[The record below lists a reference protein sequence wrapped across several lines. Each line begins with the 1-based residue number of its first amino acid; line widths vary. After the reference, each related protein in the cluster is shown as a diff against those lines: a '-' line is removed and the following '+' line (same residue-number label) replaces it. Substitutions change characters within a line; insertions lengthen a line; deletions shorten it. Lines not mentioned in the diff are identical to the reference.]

1 MKLSIIKKYKSI
13 IFSAFGIFS
22 ILIIWF
28 ILSRYYVV
36 VPSIHDVIIKFFNL
50 LSTKRIYS
58 LFFKMIFLIIITL
71 GASFIV
77 AILLGV
83 ISYLWPNVSS
93 FINPI
98 ITLLKTIPVVAII
111 ILLFLSIGTDYA
123 PYVATSFVIIPLIYE
138 NTINGLNGI
147 DNSIIDDIKTV
158 SNINFKVVFIFYI
171 PYIIP
176 NIITSTIQSFGLG
189 LKVMLMTE
197 YMSPNR
203 NTFGAE
209 IRRYYEDFN
218 MEAVYAIV
226 LLVLIMVF
234 ITDVI
239 LKVFRKKYS
248 N

>member
-1 MKLSIIKKYKSI
+1 
-13 IFSAFGIFS
+13 
-22 ILIIWF
+22 
-28 ILSRYYVV
+28 
-36 VPSIHDVIIKFFNL
+36 
-50 LSTKRIYS
+50 
-58 LFFKMIFLIIITL
+58 MIFHIIITL

-77 AILLGV
+77 AILLGG
-83 ISYLWPNVSS
+83 ISYLFPNVSS
-93 FINPI
+93 FLNPI

-239 LKVFRKKYS
+239 LKVFREKYS